1 MTAQRTTT
9 IDHLTFHIL
18 PSTLDDNLCLLVFL
32 AEFRGVAAFALAE
45 QAIEV
50 GEGVETCGPAYL
62 GDTIRGV
69 YQPTGGMAQANV
81 DDVF

>member
-32 AEFRGVAAFALAE
+32 AEFRGVAAFALTEKAVE
-45 QAIEV
+45 VRERIE
-50 GEGVETCGPAYL
+50 TRSPANL
-62 GDTIRGV
+62 ANAVSGV
-69 YQPTGGMAQANV
+69 YQ
-81 DDVF
+81 